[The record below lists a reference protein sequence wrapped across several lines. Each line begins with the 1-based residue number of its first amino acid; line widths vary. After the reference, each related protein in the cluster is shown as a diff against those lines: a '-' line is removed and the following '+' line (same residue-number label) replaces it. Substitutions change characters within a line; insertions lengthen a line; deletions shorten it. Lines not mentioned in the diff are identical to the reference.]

1 MAEQRNWSVYKMLIQ
16 FRVIKVKQYNSTY
29 KYIVLHN
36 SAPVC
41 ITQSHK
47 RASTIVAYLQGH
59 EVTIGDRKI
68 KKKLDQIRKEI
79 QNDRE

>member
-1 MAEQRNWSVYKMLIQ
+1 MLIQ
-16 FRVIKVKQYNSTY
+16 FRIIKVKQYNSTY

-36 SAPVC
+36 SVPVC

-47 RASTIVAYLQGH
+47 RASMIIAYLQGYK
-59 EVTIGDRKI
+59 VSIGDGKI

-79 QNDRE
+79 QNDGE

>member
-1 MAEQRNWSVYKMLIQ
+1 MLIQ
-16 FRVIKVKQYNSTY
+16 FRIIKVKQYNSTY

-47 RASTIVAYLQGH
+47 RASMIITYLQGY
-59 EVTIGDRKI
+59 EVPIGDRKI
-68 KKKLDQIRKEI
+68 KKKLDQVRKEI
-79 QNDRE
+79 QNDGE

>member
-1 MAEQRNWSVYKMLIQ
+1 MLIQ
-16 FRVIKVKQYNSTY
+16 LRVVKVKQYNSTY

-47 RASTIVAYLQGH
+47 RASMIIAYLQGYK
-59 EVTIGDRKI
+59 VAIGDRKI
-68 KKKLDQIRKEI
+68 KKNLDQIRKEI
-79 QNDRE
+79 QNDGE

>member
-1 MAEQRNWSVYKMLIQ
+1 MLIQ
-16 FRVIKVKQYNSTY
+16 FRIIKVKQYNSTY

-47 RASTIVAYLQGH
+47 RASMIIAYLQGY
-59 EVTIGDRKI
+59 EVPIGDRKI
-68 KKKLDQIRKEI
+68 KKKLEQIRKEI
-79 QNDRE
+79 QNDGE